1 MTNPAPEYYM
11 IKIDE
16 RKHWRDDIQGKTTA
30 VYSVYAFDRNTHVH
44 LCELTPSYC
53 LMFLGHDYVVAEGLS
68 ETEYEE
74 LDAKVTEGLLDSEP
88 VTYMHARTVES
99 LLKQD
104 PTLMKK
110 VDIDLV
116 ADESLSENEQW
127 NADFDSL
134 VEGWHTGA
142 LRF

>member
-1 MTNPAPEYYM
+1 MNLTPEYHI

-16 RKHWRDDIQGKTTA
+16 RRHWREDIQAKTTA
-30 VYSVYAFDRNTHVH
+30 VYGVYAFDRSTHVY
-44 LCELTPSYC
+44 LCEMTPSYC
-53 LMFLGHDYVVAEGLS
+53 LMFLGHDYVEVEGLS
-68 ETEYEE
+68 EADREE
-74 LDAKVTEGLLDSEP
+74 LDTKVIDGLLDSEP

-99 LLKQD
+99 LIKASPDLV
-104 PTLMKK
+104 KK
-110 VDIDLV
+110 AGIDLV
-116 ADESLSENEQW
+116 ADESLSENDQW